1 MNLLFLCVANSAR
14 SQIGEGLARHM
25 SPEHWTS
32 QSAGSVPTTVR
43 PQAIQVMEEAGI
55 DISLQW
61 SKIVSEI
68 DPKTVDCVITLCA
81 EESCPAFLHNAERL
95 HWPVADPAGHEHDS
109 LDAQWVRFRDA
120 RDTIAHM
127 LANFI
132 AERTA

>member
-1 MNLLFLCVANSAR
+1 
-14 SQIGEGLARHM
+14 M

-120 RDTIAHM
+120 RDTIAQM